1 MDDSPNQP
9 VFEEKSKDSSI
20 GPIAAIVIVVILVA
34 LGGVYF
40 FITQEMRLHQTPPE
54 QEQVNS

>member
-1 MDDSPNQP
+1 MDAPTPQP
-9 VFEEKSKDSSI
+9 IEKKEGGGV

-40 FITQEMRLHQTPPE
+40 LFQENARLHKAPV
-54 QEQVNS
+54 QEQLNA